1 MNKLKVGIDLGTTTT
16 LVAVTELDAE
26 SLIPFGKTRK
36 LVFDGSDNFPFLDS
50 ISWFSR
56 SRSDNPVVGY
66 SAKLNGPLDPDGLV
80 VRDIKREMGKQAP
93 PIVWGDKEYAP
104 PLISS
109 LYIENVLSGAGIDS
123 GDIEYLTVTV
133 PASFTSTQRKDT
145 KAAVNLALERIGL
158 SASSSGDNQFNGLI
172 SEPLAALIS
181 FVSEDLK
188 NGTRDGGKCQIDY
201 SSDNGN
207 RILVYD
213 LGGGTL
219 DLTVVALPL
228 KNKQSPVDLN
238 NIDWKIEKI
247 GRYNETGGTDCDH
260 IFAKE
265 ILDHLLKQH
274 SDVAQHN
281 LSENEANSLKAILL
295 NAGEKMKLAFN
306 GAYADYDEKFS
317 FSPELLI
324 QGKKYEVD
332 LSMSTEDAKGLLS
345 PLLGNQDSDYFK
357 PVKELFSSEYPLK
370 DVDFVLC
377 VGGMTH
383 LSYLQ
388 NKVTEILDTKSLIV
402 RHRQDAVA
410 KGAAIYSE
418 LRSQGEVIK
427 EPASDDYYIH
437 TNSGFKKVLSRNDFD
452 NHTETKHHLADRSDH
467 LKLRIFAGEE
477 SDTDPLL
484 THKLSS
490 LVYQGG
496 ENLSLGSF
504 YDKGTEVIVR
514 MKFSGLDKIP
524 EVQVEIN
531 NEVKSDWA
539 LLDNRE

>member
-1 MNKLKVGIDLGTTTT
+1 MRKLKVGIDLGTTTT

-26 SLIPFGKTRK
+26 SLVPFGKTLK
-36 LVFDGSDNFPFLDS
+36 LEIDGSVNLPYLNS

-56 SRSDNPVVGY
+56 ARRDNPVVGY
-66 SAKLNGPLDPDGLV
+66 EAKVGGPLDPDGRV

-93 PIVWGDKEYAP
+93 PIVWDGNEYTP

-109 LYIENVLSGAGIDS
+109 YYIEKVLSGAGIAP

-145 KAAVNLALERIGL
+145 KEAVNSALDRIGL
-158 SASSSGDNQFNGLI
+158 STSSSKANQFNDLI

-181 FVSEDLK
+181 FVSEDLR

-201 SSDNGN
+201 TKDKGN
-207 RILVYD
+207 RVLVYD

-219 DLTVVALPL
+219 DLTVVNLTL
-228 KNKQSPVDLN
+228 SDNQSSVDLN
-238 NIDWKIEKI
+238 SIDWNIEKI
-247 GRYNETGGTDCDH
+247 GRYNEIGGTDCDQ
-260 IFAKE
+260 IFASV
-265 ILDHLLKQH
+265 ILEHLLKQH

-281 LSENEANSLKAILL
+281 LSENEANSLQAILL
-295 NAGEKMKLAFN
+295 SAGEEMKIEFN
-306 GAYADYDEKFS
+306 DAYDEVDDDFTFS
-317 FSPELLI
+317 CSFEI
-324 QGKKYEVD
+324 QSKPYEVE
-332 LSMSTEDAKGLLS
+332 LSMSVEETKARLS
-345 PLLGNQDSDYFK
+345 DLLGNSSSEYFK
-357 PVKELFSSEYPLK
+357 PVFDLFSSEYLME
-370 DVDFVLC
+370 DVGLVLC
-377 VGGMTH
+377 VGGMTR
-383 LSYLQ
+383 LGYLQ
-388 NKVTEILDTKSLIV
+388 DQISEILDTKV
-402 RHRQDAVA
+402 VPVPHPQEAVV

-427 EPASDDYYIH
+427 EPASDDYYIRKK
-437 TNSGFKKVLSRNDFD
+437 SGFYKVLHRNDFD
-452 NHTETKHHLADRSDH
+452 NYTETKHQLADRSEH

-484 THKLSS
+484 SDSLSS

-514 MKFSGLDKIP
+514 MRFSGLDKIP
-524 EVQVEIN
+524 EVQVEID
-531 NEVKSDWA
+531 NEFKSDWA
-539 LLDNRE
+539 HLDNRE